1 MFGGIRQAELL
12 YNVKLSSK
20 VAAVKNSMLQ
30 KLVCLKL
37 MWVVAWVELLF
48 QQPVTKCCSC
58 HTRYGAD
65 GDSKVPGVGILQG

>member
-20 VAAVKNSMLQ
+20 VAAVTNSMLQ

-48 QQPVTKCCSC
+48 QQPVAKCCS
-58 HTRYGAD
+58 
-65 GDSKVPGVGILQG
+65 